1 MRRRGGGARGG
12 ASTCAHRGRRAQ
24 RGAGPRP
31 SAARPLRSWKPEAGE
46 EELVRSFSEEG
57 EAQGRCPAEPQPRAA
72 SALRQRGTMGT
83 PRRGPPLLP
92 GPPLGRLLL
101 PLLLSGLSLA
111 RASPRLLDY
120 PAPVC
125 SQEGLNCAVK
135 NSTCLDDSWIH
146 PRNLTPSSP
155 KDVQVHLDF
164 AHNQNGDLLP
174 VARIRWTLQTDAS
187 ILFLEGAELS
197 VLQLNTNE
205 RLCVKFEFLSRLQ
218 HHRQRWHF
226 TFSHFVVEPGQEY
239 EVTVHNLP
247 KPIPDGDPNHQSRNF
262 PVPGCEDPRMRMT
275 TPCVSS
281 GSLWDPNITAET
293 LEAQQLRLSFTLWNE
308 SAPYQILLTSFPHTQ
323 NQSCFHHG
331 LMVSKPTL
339 EEFHQRANVTLTL
352 SDRTWCCRH
361 RVQIQ
366 PFFSSCLNDCLRHSI
381 TLPCPE
387 IPDAPVSIADYI
399 PLWVYGFIT
408 GISILLVGSVILL
421 IVCMTWRLPGS
432 HREKYGNDSKCTDVL
447 PETSLTPPPLK
458 PRKVWI
464 VYSADHPLYVDVVL
478 KFAQFLLTV
487 CGTEVALDLLEE
499 QVISEVG
506 VMTWVGRQKQEM
518 VETNSK
524 IIILCSRGTRAKWQA
539 ILGWEEPAVQLR
551 CDRWKPAGDLFTAA
565 MNMILPDF
573 KKPACFGTY
582 IVCYFRDISSESDIP
597 DLFNITSRYPL
608 MDRFEEVYFRIQDL
622 EMFEPG
628 RMHRVGELTGE
639 NYLQNP
645 SGWQLKE
652 AVERFRQWQVQCP
665 DWFERENLCSAD
677 DQDLPSL
684 HEEVFEE
691 PLLLPGRGIIK
702 QKPLMQEP
710 ASEGALVG
718 ELLISEEGR
727 GLSRLDPQLL
737 PQGELAAQALQTAVL
752 PMEEVPLAQAV
763 EPIPL
768 ATESNAAGRLAVGEA
783 DEACPLLE
791 GYGPQRN
798 SVLCLPVDSEAP
810 PVCSSLMASPSCLP
824 DEVREQLEGLM
835 FSLFQQSLNC
845 QALEGWDRAPVA
857 LRDLCMPSEEEQRQ
871 SVQSD
876 QGYISR
882 SSPQPP
888 EGLTEMEEE
897 EEERD
902 LGTLAKQLSP
912 EDLENLRSLQRRL
925 FFQELQKSSGWDSA
939 EPEEP

>member
-1 MRRRGGGARGG
+1 
-12 ASTCAHRGRRAQ
+12 
-24 RGAGPRP
+24 
-31 SAARPLRSWKPEAGE
+31 
-46 EELVRSFSEEG
+46 
-57 EAQGRCPAEPQPRAA
+57 
-72 SALRQRGTMGT
+72 MGT
-83 PRRGPPLLP
+83 PRRGPPVLP
-92 GPPLGRLLL
+92 GPPLGRLLV

-164 AHNQNGDLLP
+164 AHNQHGDLLP

-308 SAPYQILLTSFPHTQ
+308 STPYQILLTSFPHTK

-331 LMVSKPTL
+331 LMVSTPTL

-381 TLPCPE
+381 ILPCPE
-387 IPDAPVSIADYI
+387 IPDAPDYI

-421 IVCMTWRLPGS
+421 IICMTWRLPRS
-432 HREKYGNDSKCTDVL
+432 HREKYGNDSKGTDVL

-665 DWFERENLCSAD
+665 DWFEHENLCSAD

-684 HEEVFEE
+684 DEEVFEE
-691 PLLLPGRGIIK
+691 PLLPPGRGIIK
-702 QKPLMQEP
+702 QKPLIQEP

-737 PQGELAAQALQTAVL
+737 PQGELATQALHTAVL
-752 PMEEVPLAQAV
+752 PVEEVPLAQAV
-763 EPIPL
+763 EPVPL
-768 ATESNAAGRLAVGEA
+768 ATESNTAGRLAVGEA

-810 PVCSSLMASPSCLP
+810 PLCNTPMASPSCLP
-824 DEVREQLEGLM
+824 EDVREQLEGLM

-857 LRDLCMPSEEEQRQ
+857 LRDLCTPSEEEQRQ

-888 EGLTEMEEE
+888 EVLTEMEEE
-897 EEERD
+897 EEEQD

-925 FFQELQKSSGWDSA
+925 FFQELQKSSGWDSV

>member
-1 MRRRGGGARGG
+1 
-12 ASTCAHRGRRAQ
+12 
-24 RGAGPRP
+24 
-31 SAARPLRSWKPEAGE
+31 
-46 EELVRSFSEEG
+46 
-57 EAQGRCPAEPQPRAA
+57 
-72 SALRQRGTMGT
+72 MGT

-155 KDVQVHLDF
+155 RDVQVHLDF
-164 AHNQNGDLLP
+164 AHNQHGDLLP

-281 GSLWDPNITAET
+281 GSLWDPNITAEA

-308 SAPYQILLTSFPHTQ
+308 SAPYQILLTSFPHTE

-387 IPDAPVSIADYI
+387 IPGAPDYI

-597 DLFNITSRYPL
+597 DLFNITSRYLL

-684 HEEVFEE
+684 DEEVFEE
-691 PLLLPGRGIIK
+691 PLLPPGRGIIK

-727 GLSRLDPQLL
+727 GLSRLDPQL
-737 PQGELAAQALQTAVL
+737 PQGELVAQALQTAVL

-768 ATESNAAGRLAVGEA
+768 ATESDAAGRLTVGEA

-810 PVCSSLMASPSCLP
+810 PVRSSPMASPSCLP

>member
-1 MRRRGGGARGG
+1 
-12 ASTCAHRGRRAQ
+12 
-24 RGAGPRP
+24 
-31 SAARPLRSWKPEAGE
+31 
-46 EELVRSFSEEG
+46 
-57 EAQGRCPAEPQPRAA
+57 
-72 SALRQRGTMGT
+72 MGT
-83 PRRGPPLLP
+83 PRRGPPPIP
-92 GPPLGRLLL
+92 GPPLGRLLV
-101 PLLLSGLSLA
+101 PLLLSGVSLA

-164 AHNQNGDLLP
+164 AHNQHGDLLP
-174 VARIRWTLQTDAS
+174 VVRIRWTLQTDAS

-308 SAPYQILLTSFPHTQ
+308 STPYQILLTSFPHTQ

-366 PFFSSCLNDCLRHSI
+366 PFFSSCLNDCLRHSV

-387 IPDAPVSIADYI
+387 IPDAPDYI

-684 HEEVFEE
+684 DEEVFEE
-691 PLLLPGRGIIK
+691 PLLPPGRGIIK

-737 PQGELAAQALQTAVL
+737 PQGELAAQALQTTVL

-763 EPIPL
+763 EPVPL

-810 PVCSSLMASPSCLP
+810 PVCSSPMASPSCLP
-824 DEVREQLEGLM
+824 DDVREQLEGLM

-857 LRDLCMPSEEEQRQ
+857 LRDLCTPSEEEQRQ

-888 EGLTEMEEE
+888 EGLTELEEE

>member
-1 MRRRGGGARGG
+1 
-12 ASTCAHRGRRAQ
+12 
-24 RGAGPRP
+24 
-31 SAARPLRSWKPEAGE
+31 
-46 EELVRSFSEEG
+46 
-57 EAQGRCPAEPQPRAA
+57 
-72 SALRQRGTMGT
+72 MGT

-92 GPPLGRLLL
+92 GPPLGRLLV

-164 AHNQNGDLLP
+164 AHNQHGDLLP

-262 PVPGCEDPRMRMT
+262 PVPGCEDPRMRLT

-308 SAPYQILLTSFPHTQ
+308 STPYQILLTSFPHTK

-387 IPDAPVSIADYI
+387 IPGAPELPRDYI

-421 IVCMTWRLPGS
+421 IICMTWRLPGS

-684 HEEVFEE
+684 DEEVFEE
-691 PLLLPGRGIIK
+691 SLLPPGRGIIK

-752 PMEEVPLAQAV
+752 PVEEVPPAQAV

-768 ATESNAAGRLAVGEA
+768 ATESNTAGRLAVGEA

-791 GYGPQRN
+791 GYGLQRN
-798 SVLCLPVDSEAP
+798 SVLCLPMDSEAP
-810 PVCSSLMASPSCLP
+810 PLCSTPMASPSCLP
-824 DEVREQLEGLM
+824 EDVREQLEGLM

-845 QALEGWDRAPVA
+845 QALEGWDRVPMA
-857 LRDLCMPSEEEQRQ
+857 LRDLCTPSEEEQRQ

-902 LGTLAKQLSP
+902 LGTSSKQLSP

-925 FFQELQKSSGWDSA
+925 FFQELQKSSGWDSV
-939 EPEEP
+939 ELEDP

>member
-1 MRRRGGGARGG
+1 
-12 ASTCAHRGRRAQ
+12 
-24 RGAGPRP
+24 
-31 SAARPLRSWKPEAGE
+31 
-46 EELVRSFSEEG
+46 
-57 EAQGRCPAEPQPRAA
+57 
-72 SALRQRGTMGT
+72 MGT
-83 PRRGPPLLP
+83 PRRGPPVLP

-101 PLLLSGLSLA
+101 PLLLSGLAPA
-111 RASPRLLDY
+111 RASPRLLDH

-125 SQEGLNCAVK
+125 SREGLNCAVK

-164 AHNQNGDLLP
+164 AQTQHGDLLP
-174 VARIRWTLQTDAS
+174 IARIGWTLQTDAS

-197 VLQLNTNE
+197 VLQLSTNE
-205 RLCVKFEFLSRLQ
+205 RLCVKFEFLSKLQ
-218 HHRQRWHF
+218 HHRKRWHF

-239 EVTVHNLP
+239 EVTVHHLP
-247 KPIPDGDPNHQSRNF
+247 KPIPDGDPNHQSKNF

-281 GSLWDPNITAET
+281 GSLWDPNIMAET
-293 LEAQQLRLSFTLWNE
+293 LEAQQLRVSFTLWNE
-308 SAPYQILLTSFPHTQ
+308 STPYQILLTSFPHTE
-323 NQSCFHHG
+323 NQSCFHHV
-331 LMVSKPTL
+331 LMVP
-339 EEFHQRANVTLTL
+339 E
-352 SDRTWCCRH
+352 
-361 RVQIQ
+361 IQ

-381 TLPCPE
+381 SLPCPE
-387 IPDAPVSIADYI
+387 IPEAPVSVADYI

-432 HREKYGNDSKCTDVL
+432 HREKYGNDTKYTDVL

-524 IIILCSRGTRAKWQA
+524 IIVLCSRGTRAKWQA

-652 AVERFRQWQVQCP
+652 AVERFREWQVQCP

-677 DQDLPSL
+677 DQDLLSL
-684 HEEVFEE
+684 DEEVFEE
-691 PLLLPGRGIIK
+691 PLLPPGRGIIK
-702 QKPLMQEP
+702 QKPLVHEP
-710 ASEGALVG
+710 ISEGCLVG
-718 ELLISEEGR
+718 DLLVGEEGR
-727 GLSRLDPQLL
+727 GLSRLEPQLQ
-737 PQGELAAQALQTAVL
+737 PQGELAAQAFQTSVL
-752 PMEEVPLAQAV
+752 PVDEVPSAQAV
-763 EPIPL
+763 EPVPPAI
-768 ATESNAAGRLAVGEA
+768 ESTAGRLAVVGR

-791 GYGPQRN
+791 GFGLRRN

-810 PVCSSLMASPSCLP
+810 PLCSTPMASPSYVP
-824 DEVREQLEGLM
+824 EDVREQLKGLM
-835 FSLFQQSLNC
+835 FSLFQQSLSC
-845 QALEGWDRAPVA
+845 RAQEGWDRAAVA
-857 LRDLCMPSEEEQRQ
+857 LKDLCTPYEGEQRQ

-888 EGLTEMEEE
+888 EGLMEMEEE
-897 EEERD
+897 EEEQD
-902 LGTLAKQLSP
+902 LGTSAKQLSP
-912 EDLENLRSLQRRL
+912 EDLESLRSLQRWL
-925 FFQELQKSSGWDSA
+925 FFQELQKNSGWDGV

>member
-1 MRRRGGGARGG
+1 
-12 ASTCAHRGRRAQ
+12 
-24 RGAGPRP
+24 
-31 SAARPLRSWKPEAGE
+31 
-46 EELVRSFSEEG
+46 
-57 EAQGRCPAEPQPRAA
+57 
-72 SALRQRGTMGT
+72 MGT

-155 KDVQVHLDF
+155 RDVQVHLDF
-164 AHNQNGDLLP
+164 AHNQHGDLLP

-281 GSLWDPNITAET
+281 GSLWDPNITAEA

-308 SAPYQILLTSFPHTQ
+308 SAPYQILLTSFPHTE

-387 IPDAPVSIADYI
+387 IPGAPVSIADYI

-597 DLFNITSRYPL
+597 DLFNITSRYLL

-684 HEEVFEE
+684 DEEVFEE
-691 PLLLPGRGIIK
+691 PLLPPGRGIIK

-727 GLSRLDPQLL
+727 GLSRLDPQL
-737 PQGELAAQALQTAVL
+737 PQGELVAQALQTAVL

-768 ATESNAAGRLAVGEA
+768 ATESDAAGRLTVGEA

-810 PVCSSLMASPSCLP
+810 PVRSSPMASPSCLP

>member
-1 MRRRGGGARGG
+1 
-12 ASTCAHRGRRAQ
+12 
-24 RGAGPRP
+24 
-31 SAARPLRSWKPEAGE
+31 
-46 EELVRSFSEEG
+46 
-57 EAQGRCPAEPQPRAA
+57 
-72 SALRQRGTMGT
+72 MGT
-83 PRRGPPLLP
+83 PRRGPPVLP
-92 GPPLGRLLL
+92 GPPLGRLLV

-164 AHNQNGDLLP
+164 AHNQHGDLLP

-205 RLCVKFEFLSRLQ
+205 RLCIKFEFLSRLQ

-308 SAPYQILLTSFPHTQ
+308 STPYQILLTSFPHTE

-331 LMVSKPTL
+331 LMVSTPTL

-366 PFFSSCLNDCLRHSI
+366 PFFSSCLNDCLRHSV

-387 IPDAPVSIADYI
+387 IPDAPGLLCRVTHVVLLPTDYI

-421 IVCMTWRLPGS
+421 IICMTWRLPGS

-464 VYSADHPLYVDVVL
+464 IYSADHPLYVDVVL

-665 DWFERENLCSAD
+665 DWFEHENLCSAD

-684 HEEVFEE
+684 DEEVFKE
-691 PLLLPGRGIIK
+691 PLLPPGRGIIK
-702 QKPLMQEP
+702 QKPLIQEP
-710 ASEGALVG
+710 TSEGALVG

-737 PQGELAAQALQTAVL
+737 PQGELATQALHTAVL
-752 PMEEVPLAQAV
+752 PVEEIPPAQAV
-763 EPIPL
+763 EPVPL
-768 ATESNAAGRLAVGEA
+768 ATESNTAGRLAVGEA

-810 PVCSSLMASPSCLP
+810 PLCSTPMASPSCLP
-824 DEVREQLEGLM
+824 EDIREQLEGLM

-857 LRDLCMPSEEEQRQ
+857 LRDLCTPSEEEQRQ

-888 EGLTEMEEE
+888 EGLMEMEEE
-897 EEERD
+897 EEEQD

-925 FFQELQKSSGWDSA
+925 FFQELQKSSGWDSV

>member
-1 MRRRGGGARGG
+1 
-12 ASTCAHRGRRAQ
+12 
-24 RGAGPRP
+24 
-31 SAARPLRSWKPEAGE
+31 
-46 EELVRSFSEEG
+46 
-57 EAQGRCPAEPQPRAA
+57 
-72 SALRQRGTMGT
+72 MGT
-83 PRRGPPLLP
+83 PRRGPPVLP

-101 PLLLSGLSLA
+101 PLLLSGLAPA
-111 RASPRLLDY
+111 RASPRLLDH

-125 SQEGLNCAVK
+125 SREGLNCAVK

-164 AHNQNGDLLP
+164 AQTQHGDLLP
-174 VARIRWTLQTDAS
+174 IARIGWTLQTDAS

-197 VLQLNTNE
+197 VLQLSTNE
-205 RLCVKFEFLSRLQ
+205 RLCVKFEFLSKLQ
-218 HHRQRWHF
+218 HHRKRWHF

-239 EVTVHNLP
+239 EVTVHHLP
-247 KPIPDGDPNHQSRNF
+247 KPIPDGDPNHQSKNF

-281 GSLWDPNITAET
+281 GSLWDPNIMAET
-293 LEAQQLRLSFTLWNE
+293 LEAQQLRVSFTLWNE
-308 SAPYQILLTSFPHTQ
+308 STPYQILLTSFPHTE
-323 NQSCFHHG
+323 NQSCFHHV
-331 LMVSKPTL
+331 LMVP
-339 EEFHQRANVTLTL
+339 E
-352 SDRTWCCRH
+352 
-361 RVQIQ
+361 IQ

-381 TLPCPE
+381 SLPCPE
-387 IPDAPVSIADYI
+387 IPEAPDYI

-432 HREKYGNDSKCTDVL
+432 HREKYGNDTKYTDVL

-524 IIILCSRGTRAKWQA
+524 IIVLCSRGTRAKWQA

-652 AVERFRQWQVQCP
+652 AVERFREWQVQCP

-677 DQDLPSL
+677 DQDLLSL
-684 HEEVFEE
+684 DEEVFEE
-691 PLLLPGRGIIK
+691 PLLPPGRGIIK
-702 QKPLMQEP
+702 QKPLVHEP
-710 ASEGALVG
+710 ISEGCLVG
-718 ELLISEEGR
+718 DLLVGEEGR
-727 GLSRLDPQLL
+727 GLSRLEPQLQ
-737 PQGELAAQALQTAVL
+737 PQGELAAQAFQTSVL
-752 PMEEVPLAQAV
+752 PVDEVPSAQAV
-763 EPIPL
+763 EPVPPAI
-768 ATESNAAGRLAVGEA
+768 ESTAGRLAVVGR

-791 GYGPQRN
+791 GFGLRRN

-810 PVCSSLMASPSCLP
+810 PLCSTPMASPSYVP
-824 DEVREQLEGLM
+824 EDVREQLKGLM
-835 FSLFQQSLNC
+835 FSLFQQSLSC
-845 QALEGWDRAPVA
+845 RAQEGWDRAAVA
-857 LRDLCMPSEEEQRQ
+857 LKDLCTPYEGEQRQ

-888 EGLTEMEEE
+888 EGLMEMEEE
-897 EEERD
+897 EEEQD
-902 LGTLAKQLSP
+902 LGTSAKQLSP
-912 EDLENLRSLQRRL
+912 EDLESLRSLQRWL
-925 FFQELQKSSGWDSA
+925 FFQELQKNSGWDGV

>member
-1 MRRRGGGARGG
+1 MR
-12 ASTCAHRGRRAQ
+12 
-24 RGAGPRP
+24 
-31 SAARPLRSWKPEAGE
+31 K
-46 EELVRSFSEEG
+46 
-57 EAQGRCPAEPQPRAA
+57 
-72 SALRQRGTMGT
+72 
-83 PRRGPPLLP
+83 
-92 GPPLGRLLL
+92 
-101 PLLLSGLSLA
+101 SG
-111 RASPRLLDY
+111 
-120 PAPVC
+120 
-125 SQEGLNCAVK
+125 
-135 NSTCLDDSWIH
+135 STCLDDSWIH

-164 AHNQNGDLLP
+164 AHNQHGDLLP

-205 RLCVKFEFLSRLQ
+205 RLCIKFEFLSRLQ

-308 SAPYQILLTSFPHTQ
+308 STPYQILLTSFPHTE

-331 LMVSKPTL
+331 LMVSTPTL

-366 PFFSSCLNDCLRHSI
+366 PFFSSCLNDCLRHSV

-387 IPDAPVSIADYI
+387 IPDAPVPIADYI

-421 IVCMTWRLPGS
+421 IICMTWRLPGS

-464 VYSADHPLYVDVVL
+464 IYSADHPLYVDVVL

-665 DWFERENLCSAD
+665 DWFEHENLCSAD

-684 HEEVFEE
+684 DEEVFEE
-691 PLLLPGRGIIK
+691 PLLPPGRGIIK
-702 QKPLMQEP
+702 QKPLIQEP
-710 ASEGALVG
+710 ASKGALVG
-718 ELLISEEGR
+718 ELLIREEGR

-737 PQGELAAQALQTAVL
+737 PQGELATQALHTAVL
-752 PMEEVPLAQAV
+752 PVEEVPPAQAV
-763 EPIPL
+763 EPVPL
-768 ATESNAAGRLAVGEA
+768 ATESNTAGRLAVGEA
-783 DEACPLLE
+783 DEAYPLLE

-810 PVCSSLMASPSCLP
+810 PLCSTPMASPSCLP
-824 DEVREQLEGLM
+824 EDIREQLEGLM

-845 QALEGWDRAPVA
+845 QALQGWDRAPVA
-857 LRDLCMPSEEEQRQ
+857 LRDLCTPSEEEQRQ

-888 EGLTEMEEE
+888 EGLMEMEEE
-897 EEERD
+897 EEEQD

-925 FFQELQKSSGWDSA
+925 FFQELQKSSGWDSV